1 MRRTVE
7 SILRLEVPIIVRVG
21 QRRMTLAEAS
31 GLAPGSIIE
40 LNKNA
45 DEQLDLL
52 ANNIPIAQGSAV
64 KVGENFGIGI
74 EYVGDLKERIEAL
87 GGQTLTLGAGDT
99 NADTTLSDADA
110 EALAEQFLN
119 G

>member
-1 MRRTVE
+1 MGRTVE

-21 QRRMTLAEAS
+21 ERRMTLAEAS
-31 GLAPGSIIE
+31 ALSPGSIIE

-45 DEQLDLL
+45 EEQLDLL
-52 ANNIPIAQGSAV
+52 ANNVPIAQGSAV
-64 KVGENFGIGI
+64 KVGENFGLGI
-74 EYVGDLKERIEAL
+74 EYVGDLKDRIEAL
-87 GGQTLTLGAGDT
+87 GGASAPSGGFGDDGT
-99 NADTTLSDADA
+99 AMSDADA

>member
-1 MRRTVE
+1 MGRTVE

-21 QRRMTLAEAS
+21 ERRLTLAEAS
-31 GLAPGSIIE
+31 SLSPGSIIE
-40 LNKNA
+40 LNKHA

-52 ANNIPIAQGSAV
+52 VNNVPIAQGSAV

-87 GGQTLTLGAGDT
+87 GGQALDDGSDDSGY
-99 NADTTLSDADA
+99 SDADA

>member
-1 MRRTVE
+1 MGRTIE

-21 QRRMTLAEAS
+21 ERRMTLADAS
-31 GLAPGSIIE
+31 SLSPGSIIE

-87 GGQTLTLGAGDT
+87 GGQQPSSSFGGDDEPGFT
-99 NADTTLSDADA
+99 DADA